1 SIVAR
6 VQSAP
11 AQGTSLVCSIAVH
24 MRIRDSRL
32 GDLCAPAEASVIDY
46 LSLGMGVLFVVGQN
60 LEAGRLWH
68 TPDAFTRVFIF

>member
-1 SIVAR
+1 
-6 VQSAP
+6 
-11 AQGTSLVCSIAVH
+11 